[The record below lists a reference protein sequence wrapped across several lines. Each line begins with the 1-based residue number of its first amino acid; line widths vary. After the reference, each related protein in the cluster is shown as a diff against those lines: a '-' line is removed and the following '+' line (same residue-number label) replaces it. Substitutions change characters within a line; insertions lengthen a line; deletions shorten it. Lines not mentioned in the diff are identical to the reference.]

1 MSPTAL
7 PKEPMKHLNLNLIA
21 AIALLVGLVI
31 ATAPVS
37 AQNTNGNADANQFR
51 NPATAVP
58 NGGSSR
64 AIGPSA
70 TPAAP
75 QAAPVGGQSEI
86 YTGIA
91 PCRIFDTR
99 STAAMAVGVNRH
111 FQVTGNLAAQ
121 AGSNT
126 CGIPSYATSV
136 AINLTGIAINGPSFV
151 RGWAFNG
158 AEPNATLLG
167 ISPAINAINMLNIP
181 LCRGAG
187 CTNAFTL
194 KAFQNNTHLVGDVV
208 GYYTQPLYAT
218 VLAGGIYEGSPSSGA
233 LSASNPQTGYYFV
246 KFIRPVSNCSAQVS
260 EFIFSINL
268 FIKADTGLSGI
279 SFGDS
284 VVGEDEVVV
293 VVRNQAGNLTNS
305 GGFHLRLTC

>member
-1 MSPTAL
+1 
-7 PKEPMKHLNLNLIA
+7 MKHLNLNLFA
-21 AIALLVGLVI
+21 AIALMVGLVI
-31 ATAPVS
+31 GTAPVS
-37 AQNTNGNADANQFR
+37 AQNTNGNAGANQFR

-64 AIGPSA
+64 ALGPSA

-136 AINLTGIAINGPSFV
+136 AINLTGIAINGPSYV

-167 ISPAINAINMLNIP
+167 ISPAINAINMVNIP
-181 LCRGAG
+181 LCRGEG

-218 VLAGGIYEGSPSSGA
+218 VFSNGSLSVSRSFSGV
-233 LSASNPQTGYYFV
+233 LSASNPAIGYYHVTFN
-246 KFIRPVSNCSAQVS
+246 RPVNRCSVQVS
-260 EFIFSINL
+260 GIIFSEDR
-268 FIKADTGLSGI
+268 FFKADQDLVGYGIYPTGSTVPQN
-279 SFGDS
+279 S
-284 VVGEDEVVV
+284 VVV
-293 VVRNQAGNLTNS
+293 VVKDVGGNYANS
-305 GGFHLRLTC
+305 SFHIRVVC